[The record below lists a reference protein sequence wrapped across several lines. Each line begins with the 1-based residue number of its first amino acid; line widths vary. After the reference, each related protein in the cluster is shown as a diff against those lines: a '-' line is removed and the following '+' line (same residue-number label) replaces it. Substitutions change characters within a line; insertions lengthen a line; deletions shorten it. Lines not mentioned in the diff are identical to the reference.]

1 MSFCYI
7 QNMAKICIVLATY
20 NGEKYLSKMLDSIMH
35 QTRKADLIIA
45 VDDGSK
51 DRTTLILE
59 EYREKLP
66 LQVTVLPQN
75 GGHRAAFSK
84 ALEIAQ
90 TQLDKNDLVA
100 LADQDDIWLPAKLET
115 LEKAIEA
122 PNKEGVKP
130 TLVFGD
136 AQIIDAK
143 GAVIDKSWRN
153 FAHICVDIPIKAHIA
168 GTNNVTGCLSLFR
181 ASLLPI
187 IVPIPQA
194 VSVHDAWISLI
205 AMKQGDI
212 VPVDAAVAEYRLHE
226 NNSVGLGNKYN
237 FDETCERQIT
247 WTGFL
252 AKNGQTVSLDDHE
265 LDFTRKLNHYWV
277 RRTKTPLLLNSLPF
291 LIKNRAYLFPDPQT
305 RNRKILFS
313 LLGAPAVHFFFGKDK

>member
-1 MSFCYI
+1 MLFCYI
-7 QNMAKICIVLATY
+7 QNMAKICIALATY
-20 NGEKYLSKMLDSIMH
+20 NGEKYLSKMLDSIMA

-51 DRTTLILE
+51 DRTTQILE

-66 LQVTVLPQN
+66 LQITILPQN

-84 ALEIAQ
+84 ALEIAH
-90 TQLDKNDLVA
+90 TQLHENDLVA

-122 PNKEGVKP
+122 PNKDGVKP

-194 VSVHDAWISLI
+194 VGVHDAWISLI

-212 VPVDAAVAEYRLHE
+212 VPIDAAVAEYRLHE

-237 FDETCERQIT
+237 FDETCERQIA
-247 WTGFL
+247 WTDFL
-252 AKNGQTVSLDDHE
+252 AKNGQTLSLDDHE
-265 LDFTRKLNHYWV
+265 LDFARKLNHYWV
-277 RRTKTPLLLNSLPF
+277 KRTKAPTLLSSLPF

-313 LLGAPAVHFFFGKDK
+313 LLGAPAVHLLFGKDK

>member
-1 MSFCYI
+1 MFCYI
-7 QNMAKICIVLATY
+7 QYMAKICLALATY
-20 NGEKYLSKMLDSIMH
+20 NGEKYLKQMLDSLVV

-45 VDDGSK
+45 VDDGSTDK
-51 DRTTLILE
+51 TIEILRLYQE
-59 EYREKLP
+59 NLP
-66 LQVTVLPQN
+66 LQIIALPQN
-75 GGHRAAFSK
+75 SGHRAAFSR

-100 LADQDDIWLPAKLET
+100 LADQDDIWLPAKLEI
-115 LEKAIEA
+115 LEKAIET
-122 PNKEGVKP
+122 PNKDGIKP

-153 FAHICVDIPIKAHIA
+153 FAHICVDIPIMAHIA

-194 VSVHDAWISLI
+194 VGVHDAWISLI
-205 AMKQGDI
+205 AMKQGNV
-212 VPVDAAVAEYRLHE
+212 VPIEAAVAEYRLHE
-226 NNSVGLGNKYN
+226 NNSVGLGNKYS
-237 FDETCERQIT
+237 FAETCERQIA
-247 WTGFL
+247 WTDFL
-252 AKNGQTVSLDDHE
+252 AQKGQIISLDSNEIH
-265 LDFTRKLNHYWV
+265 FAQQLNHYWT
-277 RRTKTPLLLNSLPF
+277 RRTKSPFLLGAVPF
-291 LIKNRAYLFPDPQT
+291 LIKNRKFLFPDPQT

-313 LLGAPAVHFFFGKDK
+313 LLGVPAVRHLFGKDK